1 MSYCNNDYG
10 SWKKQGLQHN
20 NYVFLHLFLGHRFL
34 SSDSTDNDESLS
46 NANVLG
52 IGNLLERSISQ
63 YFIFGP
69 VFFLFNVEM
78 CIFHHYFFYV

>member
-1 MSYCNNDYG
+1 MITIHGRNRVCNITIMIFYI
-10 SWKKQGLQHN
+10 
-20 NYVFLHLFLGHRFL
+20 YFIEHRFF
-34 SSDSTDNDESLS
+34 SSDSTDNDGSLS

-52 IGNLLERSISQ
+52 IGNLLERSMSQ
-63 YFIFGP
+63 YFLFGP